1 MVRLENEHVTEIFFS
16 YKSEDRDRVK
26 LVHDALEQ
34 QGFDVFWDQ
43 KVPANVDWDIW
54 IRRHLAEARCAIV
67 FWSATSAKS
76 DNVRHEATIA
86 RQQGKLIAALLEPLT
101 VDQFPMGLYAQQG
114 VNFSDWNGD
123 LADAEWLKLRRE
135 VELKLTPRWLQQKMD
150 ELEADI
156 AAERARREGA
166 ESRDRS
172 LLARI
177 AKEAQAQQELK
188 IERDRALEDTA
199 DLKIRLDELIAKH
212 AAVAAAAEPES
223 KRLAD
228 VESKAQQ
235 LEQHNREIAAL
246 LSTTEQ
252 AKIRAEQQH
261 AAEASRV
268 ATLTAELD
276 TARERASQAEAWQRE
291 VPAGPRPRLASAG
304 GWRAALGFGAI
315 GAALAASLLLIYQ
328 QFSTEMPRNSVAQ
341 VQSSA
346 SVPPSQVSVS
356 APAAPPIVP
365 SATVASA
372 SGRFTI
378 RTKTEAFG
386 SDYSDPAA
394 YVPSIGQCEQK
405 CAASAKCNVFTFNP
419 SSRGCFFYVTAG
431 FKPNS
436 SFDSGVKNK

>member
-1 MVRLENEHVTEIFFS
+1 LLAARPTAWLENQHVTEIFFS

-43 KVPANVDWDIW
+43 KVPANVDWDTW

-67 FWSATSAKS
+67 FWSGTSAKS

-101 VDQFPMGLYAQQG
+101 VDQFPMGLYTQQG

-123 LADAEWLKLRRE
+123 LADVEWLKLRRE

-188 IERDRALEDTA
+188 IERDRALEDAAT
-199 DLKIRLDELIAKH
+199 LKAQLDEFVARHEALRAETMADSNRLSD
-212 AAVAAAAEPES
+212 AASRV
-223 KRLAD
+223 
-228 VESKAQQ
+228 QQ
-235 LEQHNREIAAL
+235 LEEENRNIL
-246 LSTTEQ
+246 VRLSTAEQ
-252 AKIRAEQQH
+252 ASAESEQRL
-261 AAEASRV
+261 AAEATRV
-268 ATLTAELD
+268 ATLTAELE
-276 TARERASQAEAWQRE
+276 TARRASQTENRQSMAPP
-291 VPAGPRPRLASAG
+291 VGLRP
-304 GWRAALGFGAI
+304 WRIVFGVGAVC
-315 GAALAASLLLIYQ
+315 AALAALIVPLNWRGTSFSLRLA
-328 QFSTEMPRNSVAQ
+328 TPQ
-341 VQSSA
+341 VT
-346 SVPPSQVSVS
+346 S
-356 APAAPPIVP
+356 APPTNVVSSPPVVSP
-365 SATVASA
+365 T
-372 SGRFTI
+372 GRFTL
-378 RTKTEAFG
+378 RTKTEAYG
-386 SDYSDPAA
+386 SDFSDPAI

-405 CAASAKCNVFTFNP
+405 CAGSAKCSVFSYSS
-419 SSRGCFFYVTAG
+419 SSRGCFFYATAN
-431 FKPNS
+431 FKPNPNY
-436 SFDSGVKNK
+436 DSGVKNK